1 VLLMYWL
8 GISCWHRRVLLM
20 VQYWIALVIFLG
32 LVESISWFLEFL
44 IANVDG
50 KRNWPAIETAIL
62 VSTCKRTLSRVLV
75 LIVSMGY
82 GVVKYVQKGVERR
95 FDIDSIAAR
104 RYHLGNTRVKVYLMG
119 AGYFVASGI
128 QSSVEIMSRE
138 GETNE
143 FLSFIGTVVIF
154 PVILLDTFFYWWIF
168 LSIMKTIQQL
178 TARQASVKLTLYK
191 QFFTVLVCAAVFT
204 ACVMIVELYVS
215 LPTSSCLTS
224 SPSLIFEH
232 THTHTQLSSNA
243 AVARI
248 IVDERMDDY
257 CMLAWPLL
265 CGLDHDRHPVAP
277 DREQHEIR
285 LH

>member
-95 FDIDSIAAR
+95 AI
-104 RYHLGNTRVKVYLMG
+104 
-119 AGYFVASGI
+119 
-128 QSSVEIMSRE
+128 
-138 GETNE
+138 
-143 FLSFIGTVVIF
+143 
-154 PVILLDTFFYWWIF
+154 
-168 LSIMKTIQQL
+168 
-178 TARQASVKLTLYK
+178 
-191 QFFTVLVCAAVFT
+191 
-204 ACVMIVELYVS
+204 
-215 LPTSSCLTS
+215 
-224 SPSLIFEH
+224 
-232 THTHTQLSSNA
+232 
-243 AVARI
+243 
-248 IVDERMDDY
+248 
-257 CMLAWPLL
+257 
-265 CGLDHDRHPVAP
+265 
-277 DREQHEIR
+277 
-285 LH
+285 